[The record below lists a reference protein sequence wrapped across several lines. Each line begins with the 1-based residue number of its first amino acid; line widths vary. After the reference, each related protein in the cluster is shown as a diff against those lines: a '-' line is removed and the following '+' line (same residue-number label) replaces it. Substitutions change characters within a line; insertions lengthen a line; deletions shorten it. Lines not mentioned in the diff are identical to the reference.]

1 MSYIFGASLAVLVI
15 VYITLAYWTAKAPTM
30 KRTLAHRPPMPE
42 YPNNPTDIQNEEYFA
57 ALGFRKVIE
66 ASHWACLRSGWWQDL
81 ETGESLIGRR
91 NMGELLALV
100 HSEVSEALQGHRKNA
115 MDEKLPHRKA
125 LEVELADAVIRI
137 ADIAGAHNLD
147 VAGAIQ
153 EKLRYN
159 ATRDDFKIENRKGEN
174 GKKY

>member
-1 MSYIFGASLAVLVI
+1 MAYVLAVALAVLVVTFI
-15 VYITLAYWTAKAPTM
+15 SLGYMTKKYAFAPLPAEV
-30 KRTLAHRPPMPE
+30 KIPD
-42 YPNNPTDIQNEEYFA
+42 YPANATEIEHEEYFA
-57 ALGFRKVIE
+57 ALGFRKVVQ
-66 ASHWACLRSGWWQDL
+66 AAHWACLRRGFWQDL
-81 ETGESLIGRR
+81 ETGKSLIGKR

-100 HSEVSEALQGHRKNA
+100 HSEVSEALQGHRTNA
-115 MDEKLPHRKA
+115 MDEKLPHRPA

-159 ATRDDFKIENRKGEN
+159 ATRPDFNIENRKGPN

>member
-1 MSYIFGASLAVLVI
+1 MAYVFGVALAVLVI
-15 VYITLAYWTAKAPTM
+15 TFISLAYMTSRKDSLPNPQKVKIPDCPADPTEIE
-30 KRTLAHRPPMPE
+30 H
-42 YPNNPTDIQNEEYFA
+42 EEYFA

-66 ASHWACLRSGWWQDL
+66 ASHWAALRNGWWLDL
-81 ETGESLIGRR
+81 ETGKSLIGRR
-91 NMGELLALV
+91 NMGEMLALV
-100 HSEVSEALQGHRKNA
+100 HSEISEALEAHRKNLA
-115 MDEKLPHRKA
+115 DDKLPHRNG

-159 ATRDDFKIENRKGEN
+159 ATRQDHKIENRKGTN